1 MTERTT
7 TQTSRLSDEDE
18 RITEDVATQRVTVP
32 EKDEQPPASI
42 GKSFLSWR
50 TFVSFGLAIAI
61 IAFVFR
67 GMDIDLNDSWRQIRQ
82 ANPWLF
88 LGALAVYY
96 MTFAIRAVRW
106 SNMLGEAGINREN
119 GYQMPKFPGMYQ
131 IIVLSWFANSVLPA
145 RLGDAYRS
153 YLIKQRAKASFG
165 VSFGTILA
173 ERLID
178 LVILVTVLLGSGL
191 IVFGTQTPDKA
202 EQAFFLGGGV
212 VVAGVIGVTAFWFFR
227 ESIERVLPSRIM
239 PHYRKVRDGLFTALA
254 RPIRPSVISVL
265 LWLCDGLRVYL
276 VAWSLGFHISYPAGI
291 MVALISALVSIIPFT
306 PAGLGFVEGFMVT
319 ALTQIGVP
327 ASTAAAIALL
337 DRVITY
343 VSLIVIGIPLYIW
356 LLRKDVRIANENAD

>member
-1 MTERTT
+1 MTNRETEGVL
-7 TQTSRLSDEDE
+7 LSAPAPVGESIDAVV
-18 RITEDVATQRVTVP
+18 VAP
-32 EKDEQPPASI
+32 DIDEQPPASI

-50 TFVSFGLAIAI
+50 TFVSFGLAVAI
-61 IAFVFR
+61 MVFVFR
-67 GMDIDLNDSWRQIRQ
+67 GMDIDLKDSWRQIRS

-88 LGALAVYY
+88 TGALGVYY
-96 MTFAIRAVRW
+96 LTFAIRAFRW
-106 SNMLGEAGINREN
+106 TGMLDQAGINRVN
-119 GYQMPKFPGMYQ
+119 GYHVPGLPGMTQ

-153 YLIKQRAKASFG
+153 YLIKQRARASFG

-178 LVILVTVLLGSGL
+178 LVILVTVLLASGL
-191 IVFGTQTPDKA
+191 VVFGTHTPDKA
-202 EQAFFLGGGV
+202 QQAFMAGAGV
-212 VVAGVIGVTAFWFFR
+212 VVIGVIGVVAFWFFR
-227 ESIERVLPSRIM
+227 ESIERFMPNRIM

-254 RPIRPSVISVL
+254 RPISPSVISVL
-265 LWLCDGLRVYL
+265 LWLADGLRVYL
-276 VAWSLGFHISYPAGI
+276 VAWALGFQISYPAGI

-343 VSLIVIGIPLYIW
+343 LSLIVLGIPLYLW
-356 LLRKDVRIANENAD
+356 VLRREIRISNENPD